1 MGRLR
6 GISANGVGS
15 LWGTDMYDFS
25 GLWKNR
31 EKALT
36 VGIII
41 AFLLLA
47 VCWFSYCLGLRNA
60 GSTDGD
66 AGSGGA
72 EQVGQH
78 IQSAVTGQRERA
90 QQELK
95 QLQLQ
100 IATLKA
106 LSVNQE
112 NSLQKVNESF
122 KQYAEE
128 QKRTRLRI
136 KAQRNTWEA
145 VAACLV
151 IALAVK

>member
-78 IQSAVTGQRERA
+78 IQSAVTGQREITERIDGLAGAAGIEAAAAANSNAESLVRESGELIAEGQRILQTIRRRA
-90 QQELK
+90 K
-95 QLQLQ
+95 KDS
-100 IATLKA
+100 APH
-106 LSVNQE
+106 
-112 NSLQKVNESF
+112 
-122 KQYAEE
+122 
-128 QKRTRLRI
+128 
-136 KAQRNTWEA
+136 
-145 VAACLV
+145 
-151 IALAVK
+151 

>member
-60 GSTDGD
+60 GSADRD
-66 AGSGGA
+66 DGSGGA

-78 IQSAVTGQRERA
+78 IQSAVTGQREITERIDGLQNGSDKISGRIEAGAAGIEAAAAANSNAESLVRESGELIAEGQRILQTIRRRA
-90 QQELK
+90 K
-95 QLQLQ
+95 KDT
-100 IATLKA
+100 APH
-106 LSVNQE
+106 
-112 NSLQKVNESF
+112 
-122 KQYAEE
+122 
-128 QKRTRLRI
+128 
-136 KAQRNTWEA
+136 
-145 VAACLV
+145 
-151 IALAVK
+151 